1 MSSQP
6 SKGENI
12 DTWNSKT
19 DQGNTQNYNSEGYL
33 KLETEDSYIKRNS
46 SRLPWVFFSWMVEE
60 RAVVKVPAFIALE
73 LTILSFLEHDAS
85 QELINDRPL

>member
-12 DTWNSKT
+12 GTWNSKT
-19 DQGNTQNYNSEGYL
+19 DQGNTQNYNSEGYYV
-33 KLETEDSYIKRNS
+33 ETDDSYQTELIQT
-46 SRLPWVFFSWMVEE
+46 PVGFFFSWMVEK

-73 LTILSFLEHDAS
+73 LTILSFLEHDVS